1 MSSRLVMGVLRTVRE
16 VGISIPGDLALAGY
30 GDPDWFAIWGPGI
43 TTFAQPL
50 ADMGAQ
56 AAEKLLEL
64 ISGNDLPLT
73 AGSTAGGFSIVEHLL
88 APKELAARLHMHSRE
103 DEFTVVIKGHV
114 WFPSRRE
121 SLPGR
126 SRRTGPKT
134 QGPVAYLLE
143 CR

>member
-30 GDPDWFAIWGPGI
+30 GDPDWFEIWGPGI

-64 ISGNDLPLT
+64 ISGNDLPPT
-73 AGSTAGGFSIVEHLL
+73 AGSTAGGFSVVEHLL

-103 DEFTVVIKGHV
+103 DEFTVVIKGHALV
-114 WFPSRRE
+114 SF
-121 SLPGR
+121 
-126 SRRTGPKT
+126 
-134 QGPVAYLLE
+134 
-143 CR
+143 